1 MKLKQICGFTISH
14 ALAVVIVT
22 AGMLFASVADSSAQ
36 IVKRGVQGG
45 LLGAG
50 VGALVGGGKGAGK
63 GAAIGAAIGAVV
75 GVAEKDGRRGSPPP
89 NAGRPPGPPPG
100 PGPGHGSG
108 LVIDIQSSLTRLGYQ
123 PGPVDG
129 QYGRR
134 TADAIRAYE
143 YNNQLPLTGQ
153 PSPQLYNHMVQ
164 HGG

>member
-1 MKLKQICGFTISH
+1 MNLKWISGFTISR
-14 ALAVVIVT
+14 AFAVSIVT

-63 GAAIGAAIGAVV
+63 GAAIGAAIGAVL
-75 GVAEKDGRRGSPPP
+75 GAAEKDSHRGPPP
-89 NAGRPPGPPPG
+89 PPQHSGPPPGPPPG
-100 PGPGHGSG
+100 HNSG
-108 LVIDIQSSLTRLGYQ
+108 LVLDIQASLSRLGYQ

>member
-1 MKLKQICGFTISH
+1 MNLKWTSGFTISR
-14 ALAVVIVT
+14 AFAVVIVT

-63 GAAIGAAIGAVV
+63 GAAIGAAIGAVL
-75 GVAEKDGRRGSPPP
+75 GAAEKDSHRGPPP
-89 NAGRPPGPPPG
+89 PPPQHSGPPPGPPPG
-100 PGPGHGSG
+100 HNSG
-108 LVIDIQSSLTRLGYQ
+108 LVLDIQASLSRLGYQ

>member
-1 MKLKQICGFTISH
+1 MNLKWTSGFTISRVF
-14 ALAVVIVT
+14 AVVIVT

-63 GAAIGAAIGAVV
+63 GAAIGAAIGAVL
-75 GVAEKDGRRGSPPP
+75 GAAEKDSHRGPPP
-89 NAGRPPGPPPG
+89 PPPQHSGPPPGPPPG
-100 PGPGHGSG
+100 HNSG
-108 LVIDIQSSLTRLGYQ
+108 LVLDIQASLSRLGYQ

>member
-1 MKLKQICGFTISH
+1 MKLDSLSLIRNTDLRNSLMAI
-14 ALAVVIVT
+14 AVAIAFLVT
-22 AGMLFASVADSSAQ
+22 SVMPGSAQ
-36 IVKRGVQGG
+36 ILKRGVQGG

-75 GVAEKDGRRGSPPP
+75 GAGEKSNVHAKPQYHETYAPAP
-89 NAGRPPGPPPG
+89 NYGPAHGLVYNIQHSLTKLGYAPGP
-100 PGPGHGSG
+100 
-108 LVIDIQSSLTRLGYQ
+108 I
-123 PGPVDG
+123 DG

-143 YNNQLPLTGQ
+143 YNNQLLVTGQ
-153 PSPQLYNHMVQ
+153 PSDSLYNHLVQ